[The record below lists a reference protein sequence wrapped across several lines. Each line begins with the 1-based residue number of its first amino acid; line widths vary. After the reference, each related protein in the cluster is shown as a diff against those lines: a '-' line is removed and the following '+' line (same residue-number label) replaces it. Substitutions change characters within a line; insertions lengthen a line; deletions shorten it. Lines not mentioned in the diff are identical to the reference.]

1 MKHLSL
7 VLEKLEQRIA
17 PGGVSVPGSCDGTGG
32 THGSGKSDKS
42 HKSHKSDKSDKSHCT
57 E

>member
-42 HKSHKSDKSDKSHCT
+42 HKSHKSHKSDKSHCT